1 MKKVVA
7 TAFPDPLL
15 TGALAFGKAV
25 RAARTTSGMTQAD
38 AALVI
43 GISKQTLLDI
53 ESGTGT
59 VGLALS
65 LRTAHELGV
74 SLFAVPTE
82 QPPTEVG
89 GFTRVAGDWKS
100 THYAP
105 RVGNAASSQ
114 IACSSKPKEAAR
126 LKLTGWKPVALT
138 L

>member
-74 SLFAVPTE
+74 SLFAVPSKDR
-82 QPPTEVG
+82 EVL
-89 GFTRVAGDWKS
+89 RRMIHQHDESELKPS
-100 THYAP
+100 LLP
-105 RVGNAASSQ
+105 R
-114 IACSSKPKEAAR
+114 
-126 LKLTGWKPVALT
+126 
-138 L
+138 